1 MKKEMTPVITSM
13 IKRIKS
19 AGYEFNIYNQIESF
33 CIESMI
39 NSMKLGIAKEKSLK
53 KSFSGQE
60 LMPFA
65 FRFYNCDSE
74 MIVIQLPFKHKLIDE
89 QFESIE
95 KNIGKPDKIKKN
107 KEDTMAIWYFV
118 VDEKERAYML
128 NSSAFIIVEVD
139 SVIKILDSFNLPME
153 IEDFVNVVISLDKET
168 PEDYEDERIAQNFEY
183 ILFC

>member
-1 MKKEMTPVITSM
+1 MIVCFERNFVMKKEMTPVITSM

-95 KNIGKPDKIKKN
+95 KNIGKPDKIKK
-107 KEDTMAIWYFV
+107 I
-118 VDEKERAYML
+118 R
-128 NSSAFIIVEVD
+128 
-139 SVIKILDSFNLPME
+139 KILWRFGILLLM
-153 IEDFVNVVISLDKET
+153 KKKG
-168 PEDYEDERIAQNFEY
+168 RI
-183 ILFC
+183 C

>member
-19 AGYEFNIYNQIESF
+19 EDYKFNIYSQIESF

-60 LMPFA
+60 FMPFA

-107 KEDTMAIWYFV
+107 MEDTMAIWYFV

-153 IEDFVNVVISLDKET
+153 IEDFVNVIISLDKET

-183 ILFC
+183 ILC

>member
-1 MKKEMTPVITSM
+1 M
-13 IKRIKS
+13 
-19 AGYEFNIYNQIESF
+19 
-33 CIESMI
+33 
-39 NSMKLGIAKEKSLK
+39 
-53 KSFSGQE
+53 
-60 LMPFA
+60 
-65 FRFYNCDSE
+65 
-74 MIVIQLPFKHKLIDE
+74 IDE

-183 ILFC
+183 ILC

>member
-1 MKKEMTPVITSM
+1 MKKEMIPVITSM

-60 LMPFA
+60 FMPFA

-95 KNIGKPDKIKKN
+95 KNIGKPDKIKK
-107 KEDTMAIWYFV
+107 I
-118 VDEKERAYML
+118 R
-128 NSSAFIIVEVD
+128 
-139 SVIKILDSFNLPME
+139 KILWRFGILLLM
-153 IEDFVNVVISLDKET
+153 KKKG
-168 PEDYEDERIAQNFEY
+168 RI
-183 ILFC
+183 C